1 MEFQNQV
8 LQNVME
14 NCLKKLECCNPNTM
28 DLYEETESAL
38 EMINSN
44 IDKMF
49 RKARECEPLDTRP
62 PAGQPPTVQNAHEYD
77 YFISVGFPQKD
88 LVFTKYVDKK
98 SYVPNMVNL
107 GNSKPGKYILGKIEY
122 RALTTDEQYHYIIR
136 GINQV
141 KDLVTSEHGHYHYFI
156 EQCKSGDLHFHA
168 RIDSSL
174 NMKDLKLIYHNAF
187 GISLNH
193 LKFFCVIKK
202 YDALLWS
209 DYERKTSKTYQ
220 ATNYKPIQK

>member
-8 LQNVME
+8 LQSVME
-14 NCLKKLECCNPNTM
+14 NCLKKLECCNPKTM

-49 RKARECEPLDTRP
+49 RNARECDALDTRP
-62 PAGQPPTVQNAHEYD
+62 PAGQPATTQNDHEYD

-88 LVFTKYVDKK
+88 QVFTKYADKRLHA
-98 SYVPNMVNL
+98 PNMVNC
-107 GNSKPGKYILGKIEY
+107 GTSVPKKYILGKIEY
-122 RALTTDEQYHYIIR
+122 RALTTDEQYNYIVR

-141 KDLVTSEHGHYHYFI
+141 KDLITSDNSHYHYFI
-156 EQCKSGDLHFHA
+156 EQCQSGDLHFHA

-174 NMKDLKLIYHNAF
+174 NMKDIKLIFHNAF

-202 YDALLWS
+202 YDVLSWS
-209 DYERKTSKTYQ
+209 NYETKTSKTYQ
-220 ATNYKPIQK
+220 ATKYKHIKK